1 LDLDAVLGIVL
12 VAAGVLFLSYVV
24 FWSRRTINIIAKKRL
39 RSIREILNELK
50 NGR

>member
-1 LDLDAVLGIVL
+1 MDFDTTFGVIII
-12 VAAGVLFLSYVV
+12 AGGVFFLT
-24 FWSRRTINIIAKKRL
+24 FMLLWSRRTIEMISKKKL

>member
-1 LDLDAVLGIVL
+1 VDFDTTLGVTII
-12 VAAGVLFLSYVV
+12 AGGVFFLTFVV
-24 FWSRRTINIIAKKRL
+24 WWSRRTIEMISKKKL

>member
-1 LDLDAVLGIVL
+1 MDFDTTL
-12 VAAGVLFLSYVV
+12 GVLIVAGGIFFLTFVV
-24 FWSRRTINIIAKKRL
+24 LWSRRTIEMISRKRL

>member
-1 LDLDAVLGIVL
+1 VDFETTLGIIIIVGGISFLTFVVL
-12 VAAGVLFLSYVV
+12 
-24 FWSRRTINIIAKKRL
+24 WSRRTIETIFKKKL

>member
-1 LDLDAVLGIVL
+1 MDFDTTLGVGII
-12 VAAGVLFLSYVV
+12 AGGICFLTFVV
-24 FWSRRTINIIAKKRL
+24 WWSRRTIEMISKKKL